1 MKNMT
6 SFRERL
12 TAPSVTKDT
21 AKEMSTSSAQT
32 KTLKELKVG
41 ETAHI
46 VDFIKET
53 DTVRKIEAMGL
64 RRGRKIT
71 VLQKLGRGI
80 LVKTSNSRIVITSD
94 VAKNIEVK

>member
-1 MKNMT
+1 MRYRFGRRRGRIPAEADTMNAHPSRT
-6 SFRERL
+6 NLREL
-12 TAPSVTKDT
+12 
-21 AKEMSTSSAQT
+21 Q
-32 KTLKELKVG
+32 VG

-46 VDFIKET
+46 VDFFNPDEIAK
-53 DTVRKIEAMGL
+53 KIEAMGL
-64 RRGRKIT
+64 RKGKRIT